1 MCLRVP
7 TIKDLKNSQVKKKS
21 AIRRTLKKTVS
32 PSWHALRKKYSKTS
46 TKDLENLPVKKS
58 GVTKKKVKF
67 GAQNP
72 VSGKSNGCPP
82 KRPHSEAL
90 HFSERRRHCEA
101 ECDIEDESYGAF
113 INLVEMDG
121 KNMIYTPSN
130 GGRKIYEDVETSSD
144 AETIAVQRDSLDRY
158 RTVCIFSHFIF
169 FFLFSFAFYLVL
181 SHNTPTPTPT
191 HRETCAAYITK
202 LNCGF

>member
-1 MCLRVP
+1 MCLRVS
-7 TIKDLKNSQVKKKS
+7 TIKALKNSQVKKKS

-32 PSWHALRKKYSKTS
+32 PSRHALRKKYSKTS
-46 TKDLENLPVKKS
+46 TEDLENLPVKKS
-58 GVTKKKVKF
+58 GVAKKNVKF

-90 HFSERRRHCEA
+90 HFSERGRHCEA

-158 RTVCIFSHFIF
+158 RTVCIFSRFIF
-169 FFLFSFAFYLVL
+169 FFVSPLL
-181 SHNTPTPTPT
+181 SILCYHTT
-191 HRETCAAYITK
+191 HPHPQETWAAYITK